1 MAKKKIR
8 NLFDK
13 GFCVMKKIFYAMCLM
28 LCLSGCTSSSVP
40 AIRVKAKNAFEIGD
54 KTGTQCS
61 LYVLGIFGPFGN
73 ASIPG
78 AAAAGGIKKI
88 AYYDVTKTSYFFYS
102 RRCLNVYGY

>member
-1 MAKKKIR
+1 
-8 NLFDK
+8 
-13 GFCVMKKIFYAMCLM
+13 MKKIFCVICLV

-40 AIRVKAKNAFEIGD
+40 AIRVRAKNPLDMGD

-73 ASIPG
+73 VSVPG
-78 AAAAGGIKKI
+78 AAAAGGIKKVT
-88 AYYDVTKTSYFFYS
+88 YYDVTRKSYFFYS